1 MVGLLHGTIRAGEGG
16 LGPEGRKPH
25 IMQTA
30 VSWGTKRS
38 WNLQAERKPELLGT
52 GALGADKKR
61 WNRV

>member
-1 MVGLLHGTIRAGEGG
+1 MG